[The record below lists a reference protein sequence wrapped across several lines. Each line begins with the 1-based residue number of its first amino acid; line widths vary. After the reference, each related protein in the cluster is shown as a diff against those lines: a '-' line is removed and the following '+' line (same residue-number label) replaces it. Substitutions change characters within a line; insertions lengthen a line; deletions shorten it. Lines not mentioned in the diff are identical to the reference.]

1 MDVQQSRGYYW
12 TQGDFCRAIFSALF
26 TGVFSYLVH
35 LSEWGDETSE
45 MAIHKRLKWKIS
57 TEVAWGGG
65 KKKKQRKSPHQRSWG
80 PQREAVKCLLR
91 KLGWAF
97 FSRALRCQCDAVSM
111 WVGVSQGLAWQ
122 KIALCWNVAR
132 WASRAHRGW
141 ILIESRCLIS
151 SSLYKTAVD
160 N

>member
-65 KKKKQRKSPHQRSWG
+65 KKRSKENHPIKEVEARKERQWS
-80 PQREAVKCLLR
+80 
-91 KLGWAF
+91 
-97 FSRALRCQCDAVSM
+97 VS
-111 WVGVSQGLAWQ
+111 
-122 KIALCWNVAR
+122 
-132 WASRAHRGW
+132 
-141 ILIESRCLIS
+141 
-151 SSLYKTAVD
+151 
-160 N
+160 